1 MPLLDLS
8 QLVFKRL
15 AHILEL
21 APQGINSLHNKEKIE
36 NIGIWLPYLCQLHH
50 HLELLIIHNSLLWL
64 LLLFNYGD
72 LGRI

>member
-15 AHILEL
+15 AHVLEL
-21 APQGINSLHNKEKIE
+21 APQGINSLHKEKIK
-36 NIGIWLPYLCQLHH
+36 NIGNWFPYLCQLHH
-50 HLELLIIHNSLLWL
+50 HLELLIIHSSLLWL
-64 LLLFNYGD
+64 LLLFNYGN